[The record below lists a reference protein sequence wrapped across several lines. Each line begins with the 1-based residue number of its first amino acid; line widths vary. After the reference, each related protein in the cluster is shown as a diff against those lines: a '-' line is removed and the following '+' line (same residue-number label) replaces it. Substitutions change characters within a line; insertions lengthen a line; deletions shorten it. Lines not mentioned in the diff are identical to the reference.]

1 MLQNTV
7 QLKQFET
14 FMQLSGRCVVWSP
27 KGTPVFL
34 VNPTPLIPSPSKP
47 LQITAANV
55 AIRGIIIC
63 RGGEVEETDA
73 TTGASPSN
81 AGNDVAPATAPVA
94 LHELSLAGLACVE
107 VHGAGFALE
116 M

>member
-1 MLQNTV
+1 
-7 QLKQFET
+7 
-14 FMQLSGRCVVWSP
+14 
-27 KGTPVFL
+27 L
-34 VNPTPLIPSPSKP
+34 VNPKPLIPTSPSKHP
-47 LQITAANV
+47 QITAANV

-63 RGGEVEETDA
+63 RGGEAEEA
-73 TTGASPSN
+73 EAAAAASPSK
-81 AGNDVAPATAPVA
+81 AGNDVAAAGAPVA